1 MTTPH
6 FKYNHVLAAL
16 DLDERA
22 APLLA
27 RAQAL
32 ARAFDARLSV
42 VHVVEYVPIESG
54 DVLVA
59 TPVNLM
65 QEISAQAGQKLQS
78 LCAGAGLA
86 ADAAS
91 VRHGPVAAEILACA
105 RDVGADLVVVGHPPR
120 RGLLSLFSHTDE
132 DVVAKA
138 PCDVLALRL
147 P

>member
-1 MTTPH
+1 MTPPA
-6 FKYNHVLAAL
+6 FKYHHVLAAL
-16 DLDERA
+16 DLDERG

-32 ARAFDARLSV
+32 SAAFGARLSV

-65 QEISAQAGQKLQS
+65 QEISAQAAQKLQT
-78 LCAGAGLA
+78 LCAQAGIPGE
-86 ADAAS
+86 AAS

-105 RDVGADLVVVGHPPR
+105 RDIGADLVVVGHPPR

-147 P
+147 A